1 MKKLSLIFLMC
12 FFSYISFSQKGELS
26 NYEKYR
32 IEKEKQENLALNSQ
46 DTVYIV
52 DTVYIESEESK
63 ELKAIINNNYYT
75 SNYSLRHR
83 LYFEYTPWF
92 YDDLFMFGYS
102 YPYYSW
108 NYFAY
113 NPCYFGFRYNPWSF
127 RSYWNTPWYYSLY
140 YVYNSGRYYADRD
153 YYRNKYQNRR
163 NGVIRHRN
171 TLNTNTRNYSPY
183 NRSNSKTKIVAQR
196 EPVKV
201 NRTVYLDKN
210 TRRNISGI
218 NNKVNN
224 RRTTPTYN
232 TTRSKR
238 PAYNSTRRI
247 STSQNKSSYYKRPTV
262 INRSSGSN
270 TNRSYSKPAT
280 NRSYS
285 GTRTSGTRTSVSRS
299 SSSRSSSSSSSRSSS
314 SSSSR
319 SSSGRRR

>member
-52 DTVYIESEESK
+52 DTVYVESEESK
-63 ELKAIINNNYYT
+63 ELEAIINNNYYT

-83 LYFEYTPWF
+83 LYFEYYSGRLNYTPWF
-92 YDDLFMFGYS
+92 YDDLFMYGYS

-108 NYFAY
+108 NYFPY
-113 NPCYFGFRYNPWSF
+113 NPWYFGFRYNPWSF
-127 RSYWNTPWYYSLY
+127 RSYWNTPWYYSSY

-171 TLNTNTRNYSPY
+171 NPNTNTRNYSPY

-210 TRRNISGI
+210 TRRNISGV

-247 STSQNKSSYYKRPTV
+247 TATQNKSSYYKRPTV
-262 INRSSGSN
+262 INRSSS
-270 TNRSYSKPAT
+270 TNRSYSRSAT
-280 NRSYS
+280 NKSYS
-285 GTRTSGTRTSVSRS
+285 GSSGTRSSVSRS
-299 SSSRSSSSSSSRSSS
+299 SSSSGSRSSGSSRSSGG
-314 SSSSR
+314 
-319 SSSGRRR
+319 SGRRR